1 MSKNNSKSTNVT
13 LSFNKENLELLNKL
27 CELEHRKRC
36 NQIIH
41 MMQFYIEKNSIEIK

>member
-1 MSKNNSKSTNVT
+1 MTKKSKNRTNIT
-13 LSFNKENLELLNKL
+13 LSFNKENLEILKKL

-41 MMQFYIEKNSIEIK
+41 MMEYYIENNNLKL